1 MRDSCWTS
9 RGFDAAGPIGY
20 CRTPH
25 DGGTARAILMK
36 SPLHSGRRGTV
47 DAMQPVIY
55 SRAMSAKITFA
66 TARLDDAAAMAKFLS
81 GIPNGEELGKVLQNR
96 EAVSSRAYD
105 DETWTARFVDSDGQ
119 VVRCFAV
126 ADITID
132 QAEMI
137 AAACIDVPALDE
149 AGFREIVAQS
159 LGPTIDAIE

>member
-1 MRDSCWTS
+1 
-9 RGFDAAGPIGY
+9 
-20 CRTPH
+20 
-25 DGGTARAILMK
+25 
-36 SPLHSGRRGTV
+36 
-47 DAMQPVIY
+47 
-55 SRAMSAKITFA
+55 MSAKISLA
-66 TARLDDAAAMAKFLS
+66 TARLDDAAAMAEFLS
-81 GIPNGEELGKVLQNR
+81 GMPNGEDLGKVLHNR

-137 AAACIDVPALDE
+137 AAACIDIPALDE
-149 AGFREIVAQS
+149 GGFREIVAQA